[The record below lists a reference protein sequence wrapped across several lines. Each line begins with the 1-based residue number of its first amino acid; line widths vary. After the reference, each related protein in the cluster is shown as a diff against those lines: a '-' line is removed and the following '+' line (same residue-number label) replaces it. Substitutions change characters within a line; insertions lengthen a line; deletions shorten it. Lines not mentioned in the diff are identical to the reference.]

1 MIGII
6 GGYDTSVLYHPD
18 KVNVVVDALSHMTMG
33 SVFHVEEA
41 MKYVVKDVHRLA
53 HLGVILED
61 SPNGGFMVHHNSES
75 SLVVEVKSKQQL
87 DQPLVELKKSVLGK
101 LNEAFSLGGMV
112 S

>member
-1 MIGII
+1 M
-6 GGYDTSVLYHPD
+6 SVLYHLR
-18 KVNVVVDALSHMTMG
+18 KANVVVDALSCMTMS
-33 SVFHVEEA
+33 SVSHLEES
-41 MKYVVKDVHRLA
+41 KKDTVNDVHRFARLC
-53 HLGVILED
+53 VSLED